1 MTLWKPAAVL
11 ALFAA
16 MLFIG
21 YFWPFQIW
29 LDDVRPH
36 LPESLDDWVQSI
48 LDRLPPDKDKN
59 LKLPLPEVKYEC
71 DFYYDPV
78 VGTGEFNSTQWIL
91 NNTASDD
98 KFVADIFG
106 AELIMGMTCRVS
118 TVGGDWANAANPVKY
133 MSDTNQIYTTSSAW
147 EAYDLARENNCTYVW
162 LPNRNTF
169 SGYDWVYGEHK
180 KFEDPAYFKLVYEN
194 DDVKIYRILEAAA

>member
-1 MTLWKPAAVL
+1 MAGTSDFVKYGLVIL
-11 ALFAA
+11 MFL
-16 MLFIG
+16 LFIYTS
-21 YFWPFQIW
+21 YFMSGTYKVPMTENSYYMF
-29 LDDVRPH
+29 
-36 LPESLDDWVQSI
+36 
-48 LDRLPPDKDKN
+48 
-59 LKLPLPEVKYEC
+59 PEVKTNADAWYGR
-71 DFYYDPV
+71 V
-78 VGTGEFNSTQWIL
+78 VLQGELEAADWVNENL
-91 NNTASDD
+91 NMSD